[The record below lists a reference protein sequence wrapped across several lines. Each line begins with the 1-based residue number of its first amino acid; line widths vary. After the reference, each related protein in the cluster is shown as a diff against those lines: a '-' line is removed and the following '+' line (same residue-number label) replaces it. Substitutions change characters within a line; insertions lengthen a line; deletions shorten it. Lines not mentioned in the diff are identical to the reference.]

1 MTSHSHPAKSS
12 GAHGRHSDPARA
24 GDESAWRWKKPAATA
39 GALLILAAVGEA
51 IVLAQAEINALRAG
65 AFFIYFAL
73 VLAAFVALTESS
85 FVRRLRTWATHSAIL
100 ALALPFLL
108 LVPYEIYALGTET
121 FTWWGTG
128 KFAAYIAVP
137 TLLLL
142 PDRHRRAERVGWR
155 DFAAMLALAI
165 PVGAHWLRGIWMWPV
180 DLYFFR
186 PLNSVCIGA
195 YAFLVLRNLDG
206 VGYRILWRKRDL
218 VDALANFAGYALVG
232 IPLGLALGFIHP
244 HFQSIITSP
253 VSLSFFGRP
262 ETFMV
267 SGNLI
272 LLGRVAFQF
281 VGIYITV
288 ALPEEFLF
296 RGVLQN
302 FLMKSF
308 RGRRH
313 ELYGLLLASVIF
325 GAAHLHHAPVPN
337 WRYMI
342 MATVA
347 GIFYGNAF
355 RTRKRTSASAFT
367 HATVDTVWHF
377 WF

>member
-1 MTSHSHPAKSS
+1 MTAHSHPAESS
-12 GAHGRHSDPARA
+12 PGA
-24 GDESAWRWKKPAATA
+24 RWKKPAAAA
-39 GALLILAAVGEA
+39 GGLLVVAAAGEA
-51 IVLAQAEINALRAG
+51 IVLAQAPINALRAA
-65 AFFIYFAL
+65 AFFICFAL
-73 VLAAFVALTESS
+73 VLAAFVALTEAS
-85 FVRRLRTWATHSAIL
+85 FVRRLRVWALHSVVWAI
-100 ALALPFLL
+100 ALPFLL
-108 LVPYEIYALGTET
+108 LVPYEIYALGTGT
-121 FTWWGTG
+121 FTWQGTG

-142 PDRHRRAERVGWR
+142 PDRHRKAERVGWR

-165 PVGAHWLRGIWMWPV
+165 PVGAHWLRGIWTWPV

-195 YAFLVLRNLDG
+195 YAFLVLRNLEG

-218 VDALANFAGYALVG
+218 TDALANFAGYALLA
-232 IPLGLALGFIHP
+232 IPLGLALGFLHP
-244 HFQSIITSP
+244 HSQSVLTSP

-262 ETFMV
+262 ETLMV

-272 LLGRVAFQF
+272 LAGELAFQF

-302 FLMKSF
+302 FLAKSF
-308 RGRRH
+308 HGRRH

-342 MATVA
+342 MATLA

-355 RTRKRTSASAFT
+355 RTRRRTSASALT
-367 HATVDTVWHF
+367 HALVDTAWHL

>member
-1 MTSHSHPAKSS
+1 MPAHSHPAE
-12 GAHGRHSDPARA
+12 
-24 GDESAWRWKKPAATA
+24 ESAGARWKKLA
-39 GALLILAAVGEA
+39 AAVGGLVFVAAAGEA
-51 IVLAQAEINALRAG
+51 LVLAQAEIDPWRAA
-65 AFFIYFAL
+65 AFFLCFAL
-73 VLAAFVALTESS
+73 VLAAFVSLTQAT
-85 FVRRLRTWATHSAIL
+85 FVRRLRRWAMRSVVWAIG
-100 ALALPFLL
+100 LPFLL
-108 LVPYEIYALGTET
+108 LVPYAIYALGTQT

-137 TLLLL
+137 VLLLI
-142 PDRHRRAERVGWR
+142 PDRHRKSERLGWR
-155 DFAAMLALAI
+155 DGAAMLALAI
-165 PVGAHWLRGIWMWPV
+165 PVGAHWLRGIWTWPV

-218 VDALANFAGYALVG
+218 VDALANFTGYALLA

-244 HFQSIITSP
+244 HAQTYLTSP
-253 VSLSFFGRP
+253 VSFRFFGRP
-262 ETFMV
+262 ETWMV
-267 SGNLI
+267 SGTLI
-272 LLGRVAFQF
+272 FLGQFAFQF
-281 VGIYITV
+281 VGIYVTI

-302 FLMKSF
+302 LLVKTFQ
-308 RGRRH
+308 GRRR
-313 ELYGLLLASVIF
+313 EVYGLLLAAVIF

-342 MATVA
+342 MATLA

-355 RTRKRTSASAFT
+355 RTRQRTSASAFT
-367 HATVDTVWHF
+367 HALVDTVWHF